1 MPRSERKQKRP
12 VKRVRNGGG
21 GVRYAESDDSS
32 IGGVSDYVESDSDS
46 RCSTP
51 ESQKNT
57 VCSVCNRHVAS
68 SDKSL
73 QCDKCNEWCHIK
85 CGGVTKEHYKQM
97 VKLDESNIPIQWY
110 CPPCDRLENPHKFK
124 DTEKSQTT
132 TATTKSSVETP
143 VIKKTTTKT
152 TVITKTTT
160 KTTTVT
166 VQPNKAPQD
175 KTKMPPT
182 ITNKVPVN
190 KNTGGGA
197 GQNRLVF
204 PDIKVRDLPFF
215 PIKAMLLRPC
225 LLNAKDTTQELQTQN
240 LAFYLSPEQ
249 ANMVNKGRKVET
261 NGMVVYKMHV
271 LLRFSK
277 KSEDGIHDDDF
288 PKNLVLKVNNK
299 VCPLPNPKPVP
310 ANRPQMEAKRPPKPL
325 IVTSLCKLN
334 TKSCL
339 NQMSLTWTPV
349 PGIVHAVSVYLV
361 EKLGPADLLDMLK
374 GRGQRDPEITKTLI
388 RSKLEDKDQDEIA
401 TTSCKVTMACP
412 LGMSRMTYP
421 ARSSTCDHLQCFDG
435 DTYLRMNEKK
445 PKWLCPVCNKPAY
458 FENLFLDGFY
468 IQLLQSQKFRTCGT
482 NDIVLN
488 QDASWE
494 AVITEGVGVS
504 DDSEDEDP
512 LAITNSNLTSNGS
525 GVITLADTV
534 SQLAKLP
541 ITQAVITAPKLVATP
556 GGGVPVNIFTG
567 TAMPANNSSSTLHA
581 GTGPVNDDF
590 INEATLSTEDNY
602 SDWNYSVK
610 FFSFI
615 RTLPDKTDR
624 PKQVDDIVEIPNPPK
639 AYIPQTNGKVNN
651 IQKPQATPP
660 PVVQAK
666 PKPVKAAPAA
676 TAPKRGGG
684 RSGGARGGG
693 GRGRGSANK
702 RSAPDYDDSADLS
715 SEEEI
720 APPKK
725 KAPQRG
731 GAKGGR
737 TNASAAKS
745 RSSGGGRNSSG
756 GGGAAK
762 KKSRYV
768 ESSDE
773 ESSESET
780 EVLSRPVIT
789 KSGRPSRNC
798 RQSTNYADIEESGN
812 VLDYLLENR

>member
-124 DTEKSQTT
+124 DADKSQTN

-166 VQPNKAPQD
+166 VQPNKAPQS
-175 KTKMPPT
+175 KAPQSKAKMPPT

-190 KNTGGGA
+190 NSPNTTGGG

-225 LLNAKDTTQELQTQN
+225 LLNAKDATQELQTQN

-277 KSEDGIHDDDF
+277 KSDDGIHDDDF

-374 GRGQRDPEITKTLI
+374 GRGQRDPEITKALI

-445 PKWLCPVCNKPAY
+445 PKWVCPVCNKPAY

-468 IQLLQSQKFRTCGT
+468 IQLLQTQKFRSCGT

-512 LAITNSNLTSNGS
+512 LAITNHTPTLTNSS
-525 GVITLADTV
+525 GVITVADTV

-541 ITQAVITAPKLVATP
+541 ITQAVITAPKLVVTP
-556 GGGVPVNIFTG
+556 GGGVPVNIFSG
-567 TAMPANNSSSTLHA
+567 SGLPASNVSTLHA

-615 RTLPDKTDR
+615 RTLPDKADR
-624 PKQVDDIVEIPNPPK
+624 PKQVDDIVEIPSPPK
-639 AYIPQTNGKVNN
+639 AYIPETNGKVNN
-651 IQKPQATPP
+651 VHKQQAP

-666 PKPVKAAPAA
+666 SKPVKAPAA
-676 TAPKRGGG
+676 AAPKRGG
-684 RSGGARGGG
+684 RGGARGGG
-693 GRGRGSANK
+693 RGRGAAK
-702 RSAPDYDDSADLS
+702 RPAPDYDEDYGDM

-725 KAPQRG
+725 KAPPRG
-731 GAKGGR
+731 GAKGSR

-745 RSSGGGRNSSG
+745 RSSGGGGRNSG
-756 GGGAAK
+756 GAAAK

-780 EVLSRPVIT
+780 EVLSRPVVT